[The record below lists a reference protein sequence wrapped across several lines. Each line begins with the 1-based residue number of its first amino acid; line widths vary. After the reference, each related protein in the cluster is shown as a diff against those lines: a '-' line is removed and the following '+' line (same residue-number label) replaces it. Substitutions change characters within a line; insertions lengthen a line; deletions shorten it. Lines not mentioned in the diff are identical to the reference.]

1 MSYPMQTKGNRAL
14 SSVSTLLLSILFF
27 ISKPSNAQ
35 SSSPKFACDV
45 TKNPSLTGYGF
56 CNTGLNAEARVTDLV
71 GRLTLEEKIGFLVS
85 KATGVSR
92 LGIPDY
98 NWWSE
103 ALHGVS
109 DVGGGSN
116 FTGPVPG
123 ATSFPQVILTAASF
137 NVSLFQAIGKVVSTE
152 ARAMYNVGAAGLTF
166 WSPNV
171 NIFRDPRWGRGQETP
186 GEDPTLVSKYAVAYV
201 KGLQGTDGGDPN
213 LLKVAACCKHYTAY
227 DVDNW
232 KGVHRYTFNS
242 VVNQQDMDDTFQP
255 PFKSCVVDGNVAS
268 VMCSYNQVNGKP
280 TCADPDLLSGVIRGQ
295 WKLNG
300 YIVSDCD
307 SVEVIYA
314 SQHYT
319 KTPEEAV
326 AKSMLAGLDLNCDH
340 FTGQHAMSA
349 VKAGL
354 VNETDVDTA
363 ISNNFATLMRLGFFN
378 GDPKKQPYGNLGP
391 QDVCTAE
398 NQELAREAA
407 RQGIVLLKNSPG
419 SLPFSPFAI
428 KTLAVIGPNAN
439 VTDTMIGNY
448 HGVPCK
454 YTTPLQG
461 LVETVWAKYQMACP
475 NVACTEADIDSA
487 TSLAASADAVVLVM
501 GTDLSIE
508 REDHDRVDLFLPGKQ
523 QQLVTEVAKVAKGP
537 VVLVIMSGGGLDVT
551 FAKNDPKITSIMWVG
566 FPGQAGGLAI
576 ADVIFGRHNPSG
588 KLPMTWYPQS
598 YVENL
603 PMSNMNMRA
612 DNSTGYPGRSYRF
625 YTGETVYAFGD
636 GISYTHF
643 NHRLIKPQRLVS
655 LGLAKSHP
663 CRTSKCQSVDATG
676 PYCGKTIEVEL
687 RVRNAGERE
696 GTDTVFLFTTP
707 PAVHRSPVKHL
718 LAFEKVG
725 LGKKEKAVVRFNV
738 DVCKDLSVVDET
750 GKSKIALGL
759 NMDTTKDDDF
769 TFSKVCPVLKAVQP
783 DSEVV
788 LEAKDLASH
797 VDSIVLKE
805 NTVGSLSFT
814 VTDSSSE
821 ILKARKPITRTKVP
835 FEKGYSQMDWLKLTR
850 THPDLAGLK
859 GESNRRL
866 ISMDEVKK
874 HKSGDSMWTVLKG
887 RVYNI
892 SPYMNFH
899 PGGVDMLMKAVGRD
913 GTLLFNKY
921 HAWVNFDVLLEKCL
935 VGVLDDS
942 KSKTKKEK
950 TRMEFRG
957 DASQRIA
964 MISAHLQPSFT
975 SQMEEKNSV
984 MGREN
989 CRGKGGK
996 AGFKVAILGAAG
1008 GIGQSLSLLM
1018 KMNPLV
1024 SLLHLY
1030 DVVNAPGVTAD
1041 VSHMDTGAVVR
1052 GFLGAKQLEDAL
1064 TGMDL
1069 VIIPAGVPRKPGMT
1083 RDDLFKINAGI
1094 VKTLCEGVAKCCP
1107 NAIVNLIS
1115 NPVNSTV
1122 AIAAEVFKK
1131 AGTYDPKKLLGV
1143 TTLDVARANTF
1154 VAEVLGLDPR
1164 EVDVPVVGGHAGV
1177 TILPLLSQVKPPS
1190 SFTPSETEY
1199 LTNRIQN
1206 GGTEVVEAK
1215 AGAGSATLSMAYA
1228 AAKFADA
1235 CLRGLRGDA
1244 NVVECSFVA
1253 SQVTE
1258 LPFFATK
1265 VRLGRTGAEEVYQLG
1280 PLNEY
1285 ERVGL
1290 EKAKEELAGS
1300 IQKGVDFIRK

>member
-1 MSYPMQTKGNRAL
+1 MLAPGLGGGSRAEG
-14 SSVSTLLLSILFF
+14 
-27 ISKPSNAQ
+27 P
-35 SSSPKFACDV
+35 
-45 TKNPSLTGYGF
+45 NPPPAGYGF

-109 DVGGGSN
+109 DVGDGSS
-116 FTGPVPG
+116 FKGPVPG

-232 KGVHRYTFNS
+232 KGVSRYTFNS
-242 VVNQQDMDDTFQP
+242 V
-255 PFKSCVVDGNVAS
+255 SCVVDGNVAS

-314 SQHYT
+314 NQHYT

-340 FTGQHAMSA
+340 FTG
-349 VKAGL
+349 
-354 VNETDVDTA
+354 
-363 ISNNFATLMRLGFFN
+363 FFN
-378 GDPKKQPYGNLGP
+378 GDPKKHPYGNLGP

-419 SLPFSPFAI
+419 SLPFSPSAI

-461 LVETVWAKYQMACP
+461 LVETVWAKYQMGCP

-612 DNSTGYPGRSYRF
+612 DNSTGYPGRTYRF

-636 GISYTHF
+636 GISYIHF
-643 NHRLIKPQRLVS
+643 NHRLIKPPRLVS
-655 LGLAKSHP
+655 LSLAKSHP
-663 CRTSKCQSVDATG
+663 CRTSKCQSVDAIG
-676 PYCGKTIEVEL
+676 PYCGKAIEVQL

-718 LAFEKVG
+718 LAFEKVC

-750 GKSKIALGL
+750 GKRKIALG
-759 NMDTTKDDDF
+759 
-769 TFSKVCPVLKAVQP
+769 VHVL
-783 DSEVV
+783 
-788 LEAKDLASH
+788 H
-797 VDSIVLKE
+797 
-805 NTVGSLSFT
+805 VGSL
-814 VTDSSSE
+814 
-821 ILKARKPITRTKVP
+821 K
-835 FEKGYSQMDWLKLTR
+835 YS
-850 THPDLAGLK
+850 
-859 GESNRRL
+859 L
-866 ISMDEVKK
+866 IV
-874 HKSGDSMWTVLKG
+874 
-887 RVYNI
+887 
-892 SPYMNFH
+892 
-899 PGGVDMLMKAVGRD
+899 
-913 GTLLFNKY
+913 
-921 HAWVNFDVLLEKCL
+921 
-935 VGVLDDS
+935 
-942 KSKTKKEK
+942 
-950 TRMEFRG
+950 
-957 DASQRIA
+957 RI
-964 MISAHLQPSFT
+964 
-975 SQMEEKNSV
+975 
-984 MGREN
+984 
-989 CRGKGGK
+989 
-996 AGFKVAILGAAG
+996 
-1008 GIGQSLSLLM
+1008 
-1018 KMNPLV
+1018 
-1024 SLLHLY
+1024 
-1030 DVVNAPGVTAD
+1030 
-1041 VSHMDTGAVVR
+1041 
-1052 GFLGAKQLEDAL
+1052 
-1064 TGMDL
+1064 
-1069 VIIPAGVPRKPGMT
+1069 
-1083 RDDLFKINAGI
+1083 
-1094 VKTLCEGVAKCCP
+1094 
-1107 NAIVNLIS
+1107 
-1115 NPVNSTV
+1115 
-1122 AIAAEVFKK
+1122 
-1131 AGTYDPKKLLGV
+1131 
-1143 TTLDVARANTF
+1143 
-1154 VAEVLGLDPR
+1154 
-1164 EVDVPVVGGHAGV
+1164 
-1177 TILPLLSQVKPPS
+1177 
-1190 SFTPSETEY
+1190 
-1199 LTNRIQN
+1199 
-1206 GGTEVVEAK
+1206 
-1215 AGAGSATLSMAYA
+1215 
-1228 AAKFADA
+1228 
-1235 CLRGLRGDA
+1235 
-1244 NVVECSFVA
+1244 
-1253 SQVTE
+1253 
-1258 LPFFATK
+1258 
-1265 VRLGRTGAEEVYQLG
+1265 
-1280 PLNEY
+1280 
-1285 ERVGL
+1285 
-1290 EKAKEELAGS
+1290 
-1300 IQKGVDFIRK
+1300 